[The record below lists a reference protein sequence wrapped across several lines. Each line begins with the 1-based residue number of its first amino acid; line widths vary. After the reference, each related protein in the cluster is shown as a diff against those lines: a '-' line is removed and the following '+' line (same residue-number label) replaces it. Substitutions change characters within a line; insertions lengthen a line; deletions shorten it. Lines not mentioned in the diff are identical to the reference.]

1 VAGSHRPATEGH
13 ATKLR
18 NTPAIATNDA
28 MSALTVTLADEAAT
42 HALAQRLAKAAEPGD
57 VLALRGD
64 LGAGKTSLARA
75 FVRALAGDEE
85 DVPSPTF
92 TLVQLY
98 DWAEGTVW
106 HFDLYRLE
114 KPEDAL
120 ELGVEE
126 AFADGVSLIEWPDRL
141 GPWLPADRLEIA
153 LRAGQD
159 EGSRLAE
166 LTAFGR
172 RWPQKLGEL
181 FGD

>member
-1 VAGSHRPATEGH
+1 
-13 ATKLR
+13 
-18 NTPAIATNDA
+18 
-28 MSALTVTLADEAAT
+28 MTLADEAAT
-42 HALAQRLAKAAEPGD
+42 HALARRLAKAAEPGD
-57 VLALRGD
+57 VIALHGD

-75 FVRALAGDEE
+75 FVRALAGEDE

-120 ELGVEE
+120 ELGIEE

-141 GPWLPADRLEIA
+141 GPWLPADRLD
-153 LRAGQD
+153 LRLAAGGA
-159 EGSRLAE
+159 EGARRAE
-166 LTAFGR
+166 LTAIGA
-172 RWPQKLGEL
+172 RWGNKLREL
-181 FGD
+181 FGE